1 MKLPIGYVLS
11 RQLDTSKYRP
21 LVISPRSY
29 FVFTPLLNDCA
40 VGTLEFRN
48 VLESVRKKNSRI
60 EYLQAWADDVD
71 FAEKTVTVEP
81 SILDPDVGNALTGER
96 HGNKEISKHVGRTGT
111 RTVPTFD
118 VSYDKL
124 VIAVGCYSQT
134 FGTKGVRENAL
145 FLKDIGDARKI
156 RRRVL
161 EVFELAILPTTPDDI
176 KKHLLH
182 FAIVGGGPTGMEF
195 AAQLSDLIR
204 EDLAKVYP
212 DVVKFIRISLYDVA
226 PKVLPM
232 FDAALADYAVKTYTR
247 QNIDIKTSH
256 HVEELRMGLPED
268 GEASAHQERQ
278 LKGGVYTLR
287 TKEEGDVGIGMCVWS
302 TGNMM
307 NPFVQK
313 ALNTVHKYPA
323 ASADATSDEAPVDHS
338 WIIKRNSKT
347 GAINVNDRFQV
358 LLQTKAEPSSQSGDA
373 ATATMSDVFAIG
385 DTAVLESGP
394 LPGTAQVAN
403 QEALWLAKRLNK
415 GDLDQKTFGFRNL
428 GVMTYIGGAKA
439 LLQGP
444 PTGREGKSHGLKGWL
459 AYLLWR
465 GAYLT
470 MTLSW
475 RNKVLVPVYWAVV
488 RIFGRD
494 INRF

>member
-1 MKLPIGYVLS
+1 
-11 RQLDTSKYRP
+11 
-21 LVISPRSY
+21 
-29 FVFTPLLNDCA
+29 
-40 VGTLEFRN
+40 
-48 VLESVRKKNSRI
+48 
-60 EYLQAWADDVD
+60 
-71 FAEKTVTVEP
+71 
-81 SILDPDVGNALTGER
+81 
-96 HGNKEISKHVGRTGT
+96 
-111 RTVPTFD
+111 
-118 VSYDKL
+118 
-124 VIAVGCYSQT
+124 
-134 FGTKGVRENAL
+134 
-145 FLKDIGDARKI
+145 
-156 RRRVL
+156 
-161 EVFELAILPTTPDDI
+161 
-176 KKHLLH
+176 
-182 FAIVGGGPTGMEF
+182 MEF

-212 DVVKFIRISLYDVA
+212 DVVKFTRISLYDVA

-268 GEASAHQERQ
+268 GEASAHQEQQ

-287 TKEEGDVGIGMCVWS
+287 TKEEGDVGIEMCVWS

-323 ASADATSDEAPVDHS
+323 ASADATRDEAPVDHS

-358 LLQTKAEPSSQSGDA
+358 LLQSKAEPSSQSKDA
-373 ATATMSDVFAIG
+373 TTATMSDVFAIG

-415 GDLDQKTFGFRNL
+415 GDLYQKTFGFRNL

-488 RIFGRD
+488 RICGRD